1 VVGRSTPYSPA
12 AMMLARQVQRL
23 IIGLDRQATALTRWQ
38 QRAAGGDGGSVAT
51 DVRLTPRELSVLGLV
66 ADGLTAA
73 ATARRLVVAE
83 RTVHKH
89 LERVYAKLGVSDRV
103 SAVLRAQRLGMLR
116 EAELVVAQ

>member
-1 VVGRSTPYSPA
+1 MMRSSLPGGQCA
-12 AMMLARQVQRL
+12 
-23 IIGLDRQATALTRWQ
+23 
-38 QRAAGGDGGSVAT
+38 AAGDGQNVAA

-89 LERVYAKLGVSDRV
+89 LERVYSKLGVTRRAEMVFEAIRRGLV
-103 SAVLRAQRLGMLR
+103 SA
-116 EAELVVAQ
+116 